1 MNRVIERARHPR
13 GDVASHGLRVE
24 PRHQWIH
31 VHDRTL
37 HCRKTNEG
45 RFSYDTSIFRE
56 RDEEFTEGVQG
67 AIVSFAGSSSSL
79 PLPDLIQATAFAGRT
94 CRVSVRG
101 GGGAGE
107 LGFERGELVCA
118 CFQGERGDAAVLAML
133 ALDEVD
139 YEMEA
144 TAPPYRDVAATWQ
157 GLVLESAR
165 LRDEAARVHRRQLS
179 SPSMKL
185 PLPAPAVAPPAQPI
199 LSMATPPRPHGRK
212 WLVACGAA
220 GITATLVVALFAI
233 FRSPGSASHAPGAAA
248 AVAAGHAPQSATA
261 DTEPVAVV
269 APLPAIPLGARPG
282 LAPTIVCRVHV
293 EPDGSVSDATIYRPR
308 ADLVAWEA
316 AALDSIHRWKFTPAH
331 HDGSA
336 IAAWVNVPVTFGE
349 TPAPAAQTIVVKG
362 SDTIGGQHGVG
373 PLLAA
378 AFEKANPGARVH
390 WEGLGSATA
399 FVGLLDGSADVG
411 AASRPVNATELA
423 DAERLGLRLTEYVL
437 GYDGIA
443 IIVHPSAPLT
453 TIALPDLARVFT
465 GEVTTWRQLA
475 GPKAPDQPIRLI
487 ARPAYSGTHAFFK
500 DKILGGKPIAPRAE
514 LVESS
519 EDIAKAVAADP
530 LAISFVGM
538 AWVTPSVRAL
548 DVAPARGAAAI
559 TPDRD
564 TIRAGTY
571 PIYRPLLL
579 YVRGLPSPHVADLL
593 RFCLG
598 PEGQALIAEH
608 GLVPGDMPIESIVS
622 SDAPTTAPTVALRV
636 PFPPGHAFLDDEAR
650 IALAALATELRAS
663 PRRLTLSGHADA
675 ERGGASN
682 TYIARRRA
690 EAVAAFLR
698 AHGVDGRLIT
708 VESGGDAA
716 PVATNTTRA
725 GRDQNRRVD
734 IIFGSKDSAL
744 R

>member
-1 MNRVIERARHPR
+1 
-13 GDVASHGLRVE
+13 
-24 PRHQWIH
+24 
-31 VHDRTL
+31 
-37 HCRKTNEG
+37 
-45 RFSYDTSIFRE
+45 
-56 RDEEFTEGVQG
+56 
-67 AIVSFAGSSSSL
+67 VSFNGSSDSL
-79 PLPDLIQATAFAGRT
+79 PLPDLIQATAYAGRT
-94 CRVSVRG
+94 CRVNVRG

-107 LGFERGELVCA
+107 LGFDRGELVSA

-139 YEMEA
+139 YEMEP
-144 TAPPYRDVAATWQ
+144 TAPPYRDVAGSWQ
-157 GLVLESAR
+157 GLLLESAR
-165 LRDEAARVHRRQLS
+165 IRDEAARVARRNAS
-179 SPSMKL
+179 NPSMRL
-185 PLPAPAVAPPAQPI
+185 PIPAPAVAPPSSPI
-199 LSMATPPRPHGRK
+199 LSMATPPRPSGRK

-220 GITATLVVALFAI
+220 GVTATIVVALFAV
-233 FRSPGSASHAPGAAA
+233 FRAPAPTGQVQPAA
-248 AVAAGHAPQSATA
+248 AAGHAAPDATSNA
-261 DTEPVAVV
+261 AAASEPVAVV
-269 APLPAIPLGARPG
+269 APLPSIPLGARPG

-293 EPDGSVSDATIYRPR
+293 EADGSVSDATIYRPR
-308 ADLVAWEA
+308 PDLVAWEA
-316 AALDSIHRWKFTPAH
+316 AALDSVHRWKFTPAH
-331 HDGSA
+331 HDGNA
-336 IAAWVNVPVTFGE
+336 IAAWVNVPITFGASD
-349 TPAPAAQTIVVKG
+349 APAAHTIVVKG

-378 AFEKANPGARVH
+378 AFEKAHPGARVH

-399 FVGLLDGSADVG
+399 FVGLLDGSADIG

-443 IIVHPSAPLT
+443 IIVHPDAPLAA
-453 TIALPDLARVFT
+453 IALPDLARVFT
-465 GEVTTWRQLA
+465 GEITTWRQLA
-475 GPKAPDQPIRLI
+475 GPTAPDQPIRLI

-500 DKILGGKPIAPRAE
+500 DKILGGKAIAPRAE

-548 DVAPARGAAAI
+548 GVAPTRGAAPVS
-559 TPDRD
+559 PDRE

-593 RFCLG
+593 RYCLG

-608 GLVPGDMPIESIVS
+608 GLVPSDMPVESIVS
-622 SDAPTTAPTVALRV
+622 SDTPTSAPTVALRV
-636 PFPPGHAFLDDEAR
+636 SFVSGHAFLDDEAR
-650 IALAALATELRAS
+650 IALAALATELRAA
-663 PRRLTLSGHADA
+663 PRPLTLSGHADA
-675 ERGGASN
+675 ERGGSSN

-734 IIFGSKDSAL
+734 IVFTPTDKT
-744 R
+744 RW